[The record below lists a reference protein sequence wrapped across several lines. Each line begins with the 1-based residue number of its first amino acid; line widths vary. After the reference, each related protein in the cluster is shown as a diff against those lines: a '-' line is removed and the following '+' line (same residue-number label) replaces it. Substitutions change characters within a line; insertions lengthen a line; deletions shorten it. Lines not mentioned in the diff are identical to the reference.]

1 MAQKSQ
7 LNTLLDI
14 VTMMS
19 LDTLLKLPQM
29 IGYCM
34 IGNALIVTRER
45 LSSLLIKSY
54 WKCILKDDRER
65 ERERER
71 ERVKGAF

>member
-1 MAQKSQ
+1 MAQKGQ

-34 IGNALIVTRER
+34 TGNALIVTREC

-54 WKCILKDDRER
+54 WKCILKDER
-65 ERERER
+65 ES
-71 ERVKGAF
+71 